1 MLLRE
6 IPIITII
13 PITKIQMSIAS
24 YTSRYE
30 IAHEVHL

>member
-6 IPIITII
+6 IPIITIT
-13 PITKIQMSIAS
+13 PINKIQMSIAS
-24 YTSRYE
+24 YTSGYE

>member
-6 IPIITII
+6 IPIITIT

-24 YTSRYE
+24 YTSGYE

>member
-1 MLLRE
+1 MLLRVML
-6 IPIITII
+6 IITII

-24 YTSRYE
+24 YTSGYE